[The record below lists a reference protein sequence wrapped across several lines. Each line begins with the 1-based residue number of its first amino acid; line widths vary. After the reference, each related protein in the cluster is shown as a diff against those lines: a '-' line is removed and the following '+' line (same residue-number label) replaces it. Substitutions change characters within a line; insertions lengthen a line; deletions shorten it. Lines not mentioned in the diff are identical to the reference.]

1 MIKAK
6 AYKVKDFSRQHLGQ
20 EAPTEEVP
28 VNNSVNPFDVR
39 MLGGLLDDFNS
50 VTAALKAFPFK
61 SALSVVGFLAVVYV
75 AFKAGKKFGIIQSRI
90 KRKGK

>member
-6 AYKVKDFSRQHLGQ
+6 AYKVKDFAQHLGQ
-20 EAPTEEVP
+20 ETPTEEGPANNP
-28 VNNSVNPFDVR
+28 VNNSFDVR
-39 MLGGLLDDFNS
+39 MLGGLVDDFNS

>member
-6 AYKVKDFSRQHLGQ
+6 AYKVKDFAQHLGQ
-20 EAPTEEVP
+20 NDPKNETGNSA
-28 VNNSVNPFDVR
+28 NSVNSFDVS
-39 MLGGLLDDFNS
+39 MLGGLVDDFNS

-75 AFKAGKKFGIIQSRI
+75 AFKAGTKFGIIKSRI

>member
-1 MIKAK
+1 VIKAK
-6 AYKVKDFSRQHLGQ
+6 AYKVKDFTQHLGQ
-20 EAPTEEVP
+20 DDLKNETA
-28 VNNSVNPFDVR
+28 NSANSTNSFDVS
-39 MLGGLLDDFNS
+39 MIGGLVDDFTS

-75 AFKAGKKFGIIQSRI
+75 AFKAGTKFGIIKSRV

>member
-1 MIKAK
+1 VIKAK
-6 AYKVKDFSRQHLGQ
+6 AYKVKDFTQHLGQ
-20 EAPTEEVP
+20 DDFQNESRNTT
-28 VNNSVNPFDVR
+28 NSVNSFDAS
-39 MLGGLLDDFNS
+39 MLGGLVDDFNS

-75 AFKAGKKFGIIQSRI
+75 AFKAGTKFGIIKSRI